1 MSRIAA
7 AVLLLLSLSSPSRAD
22 SLEIVKGDVVLRTGA
37 GEQSL
42 TQSHDISKAVSSP
55 DGAWIAYVR
64 HFPPTKEEEE
74 ALPDGRSELWLVD
87 RTGTN
92 RRRLLTGTANGEVE
106 RTTAEINDILFGLAG
121 DRIYIL
127 TTAWATSNAIHEI
140 RLSDGAERFIVAGN
154 DLALVTT
161 GQQRGFL
168 LVKQHRYRDQGGSY
182 DDIWL
187 VTPDGKTVR
196 RVADS
201 MEKARRKMP

>member
-74 ALPDGRSELWLVD
+74 ALPEGRSELWLVD

-92 RRRLLTGTANGEVE
+92 RRLLLTGTANGEVE
-106 RTTAEINDILFGLAG
+106 RTTAEINNILFGLAG
-121 DRIYIL
+121 DRIYFL
-127 TTAWATSNAIHEI
+127 TTAWAVSNAIH
-140 RLSDGAERFIVAGN
+140 
-154 DLALVTT
+154 
-161 GQQRGFL
+161 
-168 LVKQHRYRDQGGSY
+168 RDQGGSY